1 MPLRFRLFLTGLA
14 LACAGIFIAFLK
26 SDRTRSPS
34 VAPARPAQ
42 PAPGPNSL
50 PPPAPA
56 TQTGKAW
63 ALVWADEFDVPGAPD
78 PTRWAIF
85 TGFTKTNSP
94 VYYTGRPENVRV
106 ENGCL
111 VFEAR
116 HETFRNPNFR
126 LNSPRPRQRI
136 ESFPYTSGRVQT
148 LGKAAWKYGRIVTR
162 VRLPHA
168 LGTHSAIWTMGENY
182 PQLNWP
188 RCGEIDIL
196 EYLGRMP
203 DVAWQVV
210 HYSDE
215 SGKDASVENRASAPA
230 LADGRFHEI
239 ALEWDQ
245 DEIRWFVDG
254 TRTWT
259 FATEDAS
266 TSRGNPYRLP
276 HFLILNLSIGGW
288 GQDPDPRQYPA
299 RMEVDYVRVYSR

>member
-14 LACAGIFIAFLK
+14 LAGAGIFIAFLK
-26 SDRTRSPS
+26 SDRARSPS
-34 VAPARPAQ
+34 AAPVRPAQ
-42 PAPGPNSL
+42 PARDSAAL
-50 PPPAPA
+50 PPPVPA
-56 TQTGKAW
+56 TQTGKTW
-63 ALVWADEFDVPGAPD
+63 TLVWADEFDVAGAPD
-78 PTRWAIF
+78 PARWAIF
-85 TGFTKTNSP
+85 TGCTKTNSP
-94 VYYTGRPENVRV
+94 VYFTGRPENLRV

-116 HETFRNPNFR
+116 RETFRNPNFR
-126 LNSPRPRQRI
+126 PNSTRPRQRI

-148 LGKAAWKYGRIVTR
+148 LGKAAWTYGRIVTC
-162 VRLPHA
+162 VRLSHA
-168 LGTHSAIWTMGENY
+168 LGTHGAIWTMGENY

-210 HYSDE
+210 HYGDE
-215 SGKDASVENRASAPA
+215 SGKDVSVENRASAPA
-230 LADGRFHEI
+230 LSDGRFHEI
-239 ALEWDQ
+239 ALEWDR

-254 TRTWT
+254 AQTGT
-259 FATEDAS
+259 FATGAAT

-276 HFLILNLSIGGW
+276 HFLILNLSVGGW

-299 RMEVDYVRVYSR
+299 RMEVDHVRVYSR